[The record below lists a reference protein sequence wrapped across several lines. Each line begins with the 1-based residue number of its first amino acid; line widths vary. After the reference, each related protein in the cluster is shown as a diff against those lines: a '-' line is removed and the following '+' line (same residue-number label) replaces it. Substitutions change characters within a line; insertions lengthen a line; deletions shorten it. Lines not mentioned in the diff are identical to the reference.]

1 MGRRKRWVNRVKG
14 ALFGITVSLIVIYAL
29 FPFVWSFIS
38 SIKPLNELWTPT
50 VHYWPRHP
58 TLDNYKDLITK
69 TPFSVYFR
77 NSAIVASL
85 TTIVSVVVA
94 ALSAYS
100 LSRFKG
106 WFSASFLRAMILFH
120 MFPTVFMVIPIFLIM
135 KTLHL
140 VNTYA
145 ALVFAYTTF
154 SLPFCIWMLKGY
166 FDSIP
171 YELEE
176 AARVDGCTRA
186 GALWRIIVPLSAPGV
201 IATAIYTFIGAW
213 NELLFAVMLTNTTS
227 MRTLPV
233 GIKMFIGEYSIEWGM
248 LTAGGVLASIPVAIG
263 FLFLQKY
270 LVQGLT
276 AGGVKA

>member
-1 MGRRKRWVNRVKG
+1 MVRRKRWGNRVKG
-14 ALFGITVSLIVIYAL
+14 ALFGISVSLIVIYAL

-38 SIKPLNELWTPT
+38 SITPLNELWTPT
-50 VHYWPRHP
+50 IHYWPRHP
-58 TLDNYKDLITK
+58 TFNNYKDLIRK
-69 TPFSVYFR
+69 TPFGTYFR

-85 TTIVSVVVA
+85 TTLASVIIA
-94 ALSAYS
+94 TLAAYS

-106 WFSASFLRAMILFH
+106 RFSANFLRAMILFH

-135 KTLHL
+135 RTLHL
-140 VNTYA
+140 VDTYA
-145 ALVFAYTTF
+145 ALVLAYTTF

-171 YELEE
+171 CELEE

-201 IATAIYTFIGAW
+201 AATAIYTFIGAW
-213 NELLFAVMLTNTTS
+213 NELLFAVMLTNSNS

-233 GIKMFIGEYSIEWGM
+233 GIKMFIGEYTIEWGM
-248 LTAGGVLASIPVAIG
+248 LTAGGVLASIPVVIG